1 MKKIA
6 FIFTLI
12 TGFIFLQSCTG
23 PEGPRGP
30 QGIAGPA
37 SEVFEVTT
45 TFTATS
51 GYERVFNLNPP
62 IYSSDVVLVYEL
74 AGVFNGRDIWKL
86 LPQTYY
92 FNEGVMSYNYD
103 FTTHDFRLFM
113 DSTFDL
119 ALLDPSWKEDITF
132 RIVIVPGYFSNL
144 DIDFSDIEA
153 VMSELNLTDD
163 SFIQL

>member
-1 MKKIA
+1 MKKIV
-6 FIFTLI
+6 FIFTFI
-12 TGFIFLQSCTG
+12 SGFVFLQSCTG
-23 PEGPRGP
+23 PEGARGP
-30 QGIAGPA
+30 QGVPGPA

-45 TFTATS
+45 SFTATN
-51 GYERVFNLNPP
+51 GYESIYNLNPS

-92 FNEGVMSYNYD
+92 FNEGVMSYNFD

-119 ALLDPSWKEDITF
+119 TLLDPSWKEGITF
-132 RIVIVPGYFSNL
+132 RIVIVPGYFSAS

-153 VMSELNLTDD
+153 VMSELNLTDE

>member
-6 FIFTLI
+6 FILSVFTAVV
-12 TGFIFLQSCTG
+12 LQSCTG

-30 QGIAGPA
+30 QGHPGPA

-45 TFTATS
+45 SFTPAS
-51 GYERVFNLNPP
+51 GYESIFVLDPP

-92 FNEGVMSYNYD
+92 FNEGIMSYNFD

-113 DSTFDL
+113 DSTFN
-119 ALLDPSWKEDITF
+119 LDFLDSSWKNGITF
-132 RIVIVPGYFSNL
+132 RIVIVPGYFSM
-144 DIDFSDIEA
+144 DGIDTSDINA
-153 VMSELNLTDD
+153 VMGVLNLTNDAVQFLD
-163 SFIQL
+163 

>member
-6 FIFTLI
+6 FILSVFTAVV
-12 TGFIFLQSCTG
+12 LQSCTG

-30 QGIAGPA
+30 QGHPGPA

-45 TFTATS
+45 SFTPGN
-51 GYERVFNLNPP
+51 GYESIFVLDPP

-92 FNEGVMSYNYD
+92 FNEGIMSYNFD

-113 DSTFDL
+113 DSTFNLD
-119 ALLDPSWKEDITF
+119 LLDSSWKNGITF
-132 RIVIVPGYFSNL
+132 RIVIVPGYFSM
-144 DIDFSDIEA
+144 DGIDTSDINA
-153 VMSELNLTDD
+153 VMGVLNLTNDAV
-163 SFIQL
+163 QLLD

>member
-1 MKKIA
+1 MKKFV

-12 TGFIFLQSCTG
+12 SGFVLLQSCSG

-30 QGIAGPA
+30 QGVPGPA

-45 TFTATS
+45 SFTS
-51 GYERVFNLNPP
+51 SNGYESIFNLNPP

-74 AGVFNGRDIWKL
+74 AGAFNGRDIWKL

-92 FNEGVMSYNYD
+92 FNEGTMSYNFD
-103 FTTHDFRLFM
+103 FTTYDFRLFM
-113 DSTFDL
+113 DSTFNL
-119 ALLDPSWKEDITF
+119 ALLDPSWKEQITF
-132 RIVIVPGYFSNL
+132 RIVIVPGYFSTS

-153 VMSELNLTDD
+153 VMSELNLTDS